1 MLMADRKVVERRG
14 TLGSPRRRTIA
25 PLGSYYLGCAR
36 YLGRGHEEAGK
47 EAMVHRRSVGR
58 IWLAAATLAVLGAAC
73 NSGGASSGGAAS
85 LKIASP
91 ADGTSVSEPFK
102 LTFDA
107 SVPLGQPSTG
117 DDHVHVCF
125 DGASCDSG
133 AYKIAYGDS
142 YTVTGLS
149 PGKHSIEASLRHAD
163 HSAVGPTA
171 TITVTI
177 TGGAGQTS
185 SPSSSGGSKGYGY

>member
-1 MLMADRKVVERRG
+1 VLNINGQEG
-14 TLGSPRRRTIA
+14 GI
-25 PLGSYYLGCAR
+25 
-36 YLGRGHEEAGK
+36 
-47 EAMVHRRSVGR
+47 VHRTSIGR
-58 IWLAAATLAVLGAAC
+58 IWLAAAAVLALLGAAC
-73 NSGGASSGGAAS
+73 NRGGASSGDGAS

-91 ADGTSVSEPFK
+91 ANGASTSEPFK

-107 SVPLGQPSTG
+107 SVPLGEPSTG

-133 AYKIAYGDS
+133 NYKIAYGDS

-149 PGKHSIEASLRHAD
+149 PGKHTIEASLRHAD

-177 TGGAGQTS
+177 TGGGAGQTS
-185 SPSSSGGSKGYGY
+185 SPSSSSGSKGYGY

>member
-1 MLMADRKVVERRG
+1 MG
-14 TLGSPRRRTIA
+14 RT
-25 PLGSYYLGCAR
+25 
-36 YLGRGHEEAGK
+36 
-47 EAMVHRRSVGR
+47 
-58 IWLAAATLAVLGAAC
+58 WLVAAAVLGLLGAAC
-73 NSGGASSGGAAS
+73 NRGDASSAGGAS

-91 ADGTSVSEPFK
+91 ANGDSVSEPFK

-107 SVPLGQPSTG
+107 SVPLGEPSTG

-133 AYKIAYGDS
+133 NYKIAYGNS
-142 YTVTGLS
+142 FAVTGLS
-149 PGKHSIEASLRHAD
+149 PGKHTIEASLRHAD

-177 TGGAGQTS
+177 TGGGSQTS

>member
-1 MLMADRKVVERRG
+1 MY
-14 TLGSPRRRTIA
+14 RT
-25 PLGSYYLGCAR
+25 
-36 YLGRGHEEAGK
+36 
-47 EAMVHRRSVGR
+47 SVGW
-58 IWLAAATLAVLGAAC
+58 IWLVAAAGLALLGAAC
-73 NSGGASSGGAAS
+73 NGGTSSAGGES

-91 ADGTSVSEPFK
+91 ANGASTSEPFK

-107 SVPLGQPSTG
+107 SVPLGEPSTG

-133 AYKIAYGDS
+133 NYKIAYGDS

-149 PGKHSIEASLRHAD
+149 PGKHTIETSLRHAD

-177 TGGAGQTS
+177 TGGGSQTS
-185 SPSSSGGSKGYGY
+185 GPSASGGGNGHGY